1 MVKYKNSNSPMV
13 KHWRKGE
20 CPMLNIQK
28 STKSAYTL
36 AVQIRVLATLLKD
49 RKNSVEIAFAE
60 FPTEEQIYEDE
71 LGATDT
77 LLAKIQD
84 IRSSLLGAVA
94 DIDEFLDYLGS
105 NKGVSPPVGPE
116 EFKKI
121 AEFGG

>member
-1 MVKYKNSNSPMV
+1 MSNSQEP
-13 KHWRKGE
+13 
-20 CPMLNIQK
+20 
-28 STKSAYTL
+28 TKSSYTL
-36 AVQIRVLATLLKD
+36 AVQIRVLVTLLKD
-49 RKNSVEIAFAE
+49 RKNSVEVAFAE

-77 LLAKIQD
+77 LLIKIQE
-84 IRSSLLGAVA
+84 ICSSLLGAVA

-105 NKGVSPPVGPE
+105 NKGMSPPLGPE